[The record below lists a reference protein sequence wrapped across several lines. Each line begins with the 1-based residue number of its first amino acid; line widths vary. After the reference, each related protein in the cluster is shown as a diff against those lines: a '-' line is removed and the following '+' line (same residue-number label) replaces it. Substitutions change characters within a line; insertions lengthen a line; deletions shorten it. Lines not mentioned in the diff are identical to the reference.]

1 MTPSPEA
8 IRSRLLA
15 DPNTPKLAEQLG
27 VPLEKYVQQVVHF
40 VQNPQEEPQLLVVE
54 DEDLRAMGHE
64 PPEIESLD
72 HLLDEAVAVAD
83 LMERTDFTP
92 AKKPLVSLTGLPE
105 TPVATPSAP
114 ARTDTSS
121 DLDAQLR
128 RGRFSSNQGK

>member
-8 IRSRLLA
+8 LRSRLLK

-27 VPLEKYVQQVVHF
+27 VPLEEYVKQVMHF
-40 VQNPQEEPQLLVVE
+40 VQNPHEEPQLLVVG

-64 PPEIESLD
+64 PPSAEALSRI
-72 HLLDEAVAVAD
+72 LDEAVALAG
-83 LMERTDFTP
+83 LTQTTDFTP
-92 AKKPLVSLTGLPE
+92 AKKPLVSLTSPPE
-105 TPVATPSAP
+105 PPVPTAPAP

-128 RGRFSSNQGK
+128 RARFSSHQGK